1 MAGTLFHWTPDLLD
15 TSIQQHLIHLVNIFA
30 SRSIENK
37 MIACSNG
44 IISALLDVLSTKKI
58 EEKILIDHIFS
69 ILEKLSRF
77 SISSRE
83 IRQICQLFTEQTI
96 YKKQLLRVLITAA
109 KNDDP
114 DTQRISSYFDLQHS
128 NSGIILPVI
137 RRWPTVSSSAL
148 NLTFH
153 YWLRLNDQIDSYP
166 SDARRQL
173 YSFYSDSIGL
183 EAFFCHSSIYVLVS
197 DRRELVYIEVNECEE
212 LMDGCWHSLTIVHTA
227 QRPSLFVAAF
237 QSISTCYLSIYI
249 DGFVKKQVKDFKYL
263 SLVNESIH
271 LASIG
276 APSERPRL
284 PTTTT
289 KTDSYLSTSLAKG
302 IQPLKGLFGS
312 KNRNNVNHRSE
323 HQPLHSQSMITV
335 EPNTQDGLFGQ
346 STSLHGQL
354 ACVWIVAETL
364 NENQVKIL
372 HSLGA
377 DFAHQDVIH
386 SNEEISSIFELLS
399 TRSLVLYHPLA
410 CNGQICVDISVCTS
424 QMNGRLNN
432 GRCYRLQ
439 SFAQSLSTLG
449 GCPILYPLME
459 KFDEKD
465 FQLDLSTD
473 WSILRQSSQ
482 KHLSDI
488 DNRSISNPI
497 ASIVNLIRCILSS
510 TSLKILVEQ
519 MIKHYNVELFSQHLI
534 RLSGSFL
541 DQQFLVSIQQLIET
555 CRLNSPL
562 NLLANQFI
570 QHILFEFQLW
580 NRAKFPVRMSHL
592 QYITTVIKDERKF
605 YRTKFGVQYFL
616 DILKQY
622 FHSNEEDPDEQK
634 QLRLALYGIIRYYIQ
649 RNIRIEELNAILSSI
664 STFSTSS
671 DVITQE
677 LLDFILALL
686 DPPSI
691 STDTTIGLLC
701 EPNMCENLYALL
713 TVNHLSSQTKEIVL
727 KIVKYLLAS
736 RRVPQQIRTQL
747 RLETNQIGF
756 GGIISGL
763 GPQELTVS
771 IVREIL
777 NLIIHSGKTQ
787 TSNEEF
793 TETFLFSSRFFDSN
807 GSSEC
812 CSNTL

>member
-1 MAGTLFHWTPDLLD
+1 MHIRVILFSLQKQVMNHAPPVYVYGSFVQFVNPHMDQILIHRIPD
-15 TSIQQHLIHLVNIFA
+15 TSIEQYLTHSVNILE
-30 SRSIENK
+30 SCSIENK

-44 IISALLDVLSTKKI
+44 IISALLNVLSTKKI
-58 EEKILIDHIFS
+58 EEKILIDQIFS
-69 ILEKLSRF
+69 ILEELSRF
-77 SISSRE
+77 SISSQE

-114 DTQRISSYFDLQHS
+114 NTQRISSYFDLQHS

-137 RRWPTVSSSAL
+137 RRWPTVSSSAI

-153 YWLRLNDQIDSYP
+153 YWLRLNDQT
-166 SDARRQL
+166 DARRQL
-173 YSFYSDSIGL
+173 YSFYSNSIGL
-183 EAFFCHSSIYVLVS
+183 EAFFCHSSIYVLIS

-227 QRPSLFVAAF
+227 QRPSLFLAAF
-237 QSISTCYLSIYI
+237 QSISTCSLSIYI
-249 DGFVKKQVKDFKYL
+249 DGLVKKQVKDFKYF

-276 APSERPRL
+276 APSERPCL
-284 PTTTT
+284 PT
-289 KTDSYLSTSLAKG
+289 SFAKG
-302 IQPLKGLFGS
+302 I
-312 KNRNNVNHRSE
+312 
-323 HQPLHSQSMITV
+323 QPLHSQSMITV
-335 EPNTQDGLFGQ
+335 EPNTQDDLFGQ

-364 NENQVKIL
+364 NENQVKNL

-377 DFAHQDVIH
+377 DFVH
-386 SNEEISSIFELLS
+386 EEISSIFEFLS
-399 TRSLVLYHPLA
+399 TRSVALYHPLA
-410 CNGQICVDISVCTS
+410 CNGEICVDISVCTS

-449 GCPILYPLME
+449 GCPILYPLMD
-459 KFDEKD
+459 KFD
-465 FQLDLSTD
+465 
-473 WSILRQSSQ
+473 
-482 KHLSDI
+482 LSDI
-488 DNRSISNPI
+488 DNRSNPI
-497 ASIVNLIRCILSS
+497 ASIVNLIHCILST
-510 TSLKILVEQ
+510 TSVAEQ
-519 MIKHYNVELFSQHLI
+519 MVKHYNVELFFQHLI

-541 DQQFLVSIQQLIET
+541 DQRFLVSIQQLIET
-555 CRLNSPL
+555 CRLNPSL

-580 NRAKFPVRMSHL
+580 NRAKFSVRMSHL
-592 QYITTVIKDERKF
+592 QYIITVIKDERKF

-622 FHSNEEDPDEQK
+622 FHSSEEDPDEQK
-634 QLRLALYGIIRYYIQ
+634 QLRSVLYRIIRYYIQ
-649 RNIRIEELNAILSSI
+649 QHIRIEELNAILSSI

-677 LLDFILALL
+677 LLEFILALL
-686 DPPSI
+686 DPPSV
-691 STDTTIGLLC
+691 STIGSLC

-713 TVNHLSSQTKEIVL
+713 TVNQLSSQTKEIVL

-736 RRVPQQIRTQL
+736 RRTQL

-756 GGIISGL
+756 GGIISDL
-763 GPQELTVS
+763 RPQELTVS

-777 NLIIHSGKTQ
+777 NLIIHSGRNQ
-787 TSNEEF
+787 TKN
-793 TETFLFSSRFFDSN
+793 LLKHFSSF
-807 GSSEC
+807 
-812 CSNTL
+812 